1 MPEAE
6 AKIPKKLQL
15 VVSTSPHIK
24 SLENIPRI
32 MWRVSLVL
40 APAAIMGVVYFG
52 LEALIT
58 LALCI
63 GSAVGTEALIQKLM
77 KKKVTVHDGSA
88 FLTGL
93 LLAMVISPSIVTQD
107 PNIYG
112 YHVNQIGP
120 VLTEILSRNLY
131 IPIIGAFFAIAIV
144 KHAFGGLGC
153 NIWNPALAGRAF
165 ILAAWPLLLTGI
177 WPNIEQ
183 VKTSP
188 DAPPPAVTSATIRRE
203 RKALLA
209 EARYGSDKLPA
220 LKGETDS
227 ARAIE
232 LIEQELVKRKT
243 TDKPNGDDRGK
254 WYLKLLVG
262 WRDGSLGET
271 CGLWLIIGG
280 IILIALRYI
289 DWRVPVFFIGSAVLL
304 GWALP
309 VKVLPDQAP
318 AMFTGNPVF
327 DLLTGGL
334 LLGAF
339 FMATDMVTSPLT
351 KRGAVIFGLGCG
363 ILTALIRVYGGYP
376 EGVCYAILLMN
387 TAVPLIDRYT
397 RPRVFGTVK

>member
-1 MPEAE
+1 
-6 AKIPKKLQL
+6 
-15 VVSTSPHIK
+15 
-24 SLENIPRI
+24 
-32 MWRVSLVL
+32 
-40 APAAIMGVVYFG
+40 
-52 LEALIT
+52 
-58 LALCI
+58 
-63 GSAVGTEALIQKLM
+63 
-77 KKKVTVHDGSA
+77 
-88 FLTGL
+88 
-93 LLAMVISPSIVTQD
+93 
-107 PNIYG
+107 
-112 YHVNQIGP
+112 
-120 VLTEILSRNLY
+120 EIFSRNLY
-131 IPIIGAFFAIAIV
+131 IPIIGAFFSIAIV
-144 KHAFGGLGC
+144 KLAFGGLGC

-165 ILAAWPLLLTGI
+165 ILAAWTGLLTGF

-188 DAPPPAVTSATIRRE
+188 DAPPARTSATVRME
-203 RKALLA
+203 RKTLLTD
-209 EARYGSDKLPA
+209 ARYGKLPA

-243 TDKPNGDDRGK
+243 ADAPDGENRGK

-271 CGLWLIIGG
+271 CGLWLFIGG

-289 DWRVPVFFIGSAVLL
+289 DWRVPVSFIGSAVLL

-318 AMFTGNPVF
+318 AMFLGNPIF

-334 LLGAF
+334 LLGAS
-339 FMATDMVTSPLT
+339 FMATDMVTSPMT
-351 KRGAVIFGLGCG
+351 KKGAVIFGLGCG

-397 RPRVFGTVK
+397 RPRVFGTAKT